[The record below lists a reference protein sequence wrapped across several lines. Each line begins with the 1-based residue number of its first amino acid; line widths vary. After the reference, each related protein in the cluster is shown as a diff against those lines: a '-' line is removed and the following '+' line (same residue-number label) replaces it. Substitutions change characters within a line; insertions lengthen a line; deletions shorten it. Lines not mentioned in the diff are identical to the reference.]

1 MVLNVY
7 RLDSHRTSRSLQKGD
22 KMTVR
27 NYLETYGIHDNAEIS
42 VVGLYE
48 YGLVDLYKG
57 SVKKLLQIYQ
67 VADILEK
74 KNWGGLDKNKCF
86 LTMNVNRHSGD
97 NLFVDMPNGYKH
109 KDKNGNRLDC
119 YI

>member
-1 MVLNVY
+1 
-7 RLDSHRTSRSLQKGD
+7 
-22 KMTVR
+22 MTVR
-27 NYLETYGIHDNAEIS
+27 DYLETYKPHDDTEIN
-42 VVGLYE
+42 VIGTYK

-67 VADILEK
+67 VVDILEK

-86 LTMNVNRHSGD
+86 LTMDVSNHAGD
-97 NLFVDMPNGYKH
+97 RLFVKMPNGYEH
-109 KDKNGNRLDC
+109 KDKNGNILDC